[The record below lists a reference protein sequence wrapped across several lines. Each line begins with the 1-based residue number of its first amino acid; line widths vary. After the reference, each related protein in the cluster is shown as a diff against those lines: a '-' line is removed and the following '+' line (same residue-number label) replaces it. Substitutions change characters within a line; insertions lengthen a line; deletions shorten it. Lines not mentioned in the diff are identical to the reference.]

1 MADLERIIMNAV
13 ADALMDV
20 AEKLAPQRV
29 AELKASSVKP
39 CPGET
44 TSEAI
49 ARIGGRLPSG
59 KISAAPV

>member
-13 ADALMDV
+13 ADALMD
-20 AEKLAPQRV
+20 V

-59 KISAAPV
+59 KNQRLTRLNRRYR